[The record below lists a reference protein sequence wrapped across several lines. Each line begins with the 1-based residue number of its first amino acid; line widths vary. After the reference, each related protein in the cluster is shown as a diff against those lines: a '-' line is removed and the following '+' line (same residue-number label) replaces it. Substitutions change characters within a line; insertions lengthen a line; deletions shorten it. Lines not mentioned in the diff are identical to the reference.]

1 MQGAKSEP
9 VVSLDNILS
18 YITDLNKH
26 YREITK
32 RQCELGENQIEE
44 REAERL
50 NT

>member
-1 MQGAKSEP
+1 MQGVKSEP

-18 YITDLNKH
+18 YINDLNKH
-26 YREITK
+26 HREITK
-32 RQCELGENQIEE
+32 RQYEVGENQIEE

>member
-1 MQGAKSEP
+1 MQATRPEP

-26 YREITK
+26 QREITK
-32 RQCELGENQIEE
+32 RQYEIGENQIEE
-44 REAERL
+44 REAEKL

>member
-9 VVSLDNILS
+9 VISLDNILS

-26 YREITK
+26 HREITK
-32 RQCELGENQIEE
+32 RQYEIGENLIQE